1 MNIRAVIRLL
11 RPHQWV
17 KNGFVFLPMFFSGR
31 LFDMYC
37 WQQALMCFAAYALM
51 SSAIYC
57 LNDLCDIEAD
67 RKHPRKRTR
76 PLASGEVSVR
86 SAVVMM
92 ALLAVGSVMVCALGM
107 DSGRRWGVMS
117 VIGGYLLL
125 NVAYC
130 FWLKRLAIIDVFIV
144 SSGFV
149 LRLTAGGLACAV
161 WLSPWIVCLTFL
173 LSLFLAFAKRRDDV
187 VIRESQGLIT
197 RANIIGYNLQF
208 MNQTLG
214 IIAAVTIV
222 CYIMYTVSPDV
233 VSRLGSRYLY
243 ATSVF
248 VLAGILRY
256 LQVAIVDLNCGSPTK
271 VLLKDRFLQGCFVCW
286 ILLFVVIIYL

>member
-130 FWLKRLAIIDVFIV
+130 FWLKRLAIIDGCLHCIIWIRVAPDSRRTGMCRMAVAMDSV
-144 SSGFV
+144 SDFSAFSVSGF
-149 LRLTAGGLACAV
+149 C
-161 WLSPWIVCLTFL
+161 
-173 LSLFLAFAKRRDDV
+173 
-187 VIRESQGLIT
+187 
-197 RANIIGYNLQF
+197 
-208 MNQTLG
+208 QT
-214 IIAAVTIV
+214 
-222 CYIMYTVSPDV
+222 P
-233 VSRLGSRYLY
+233 R
-243 ATSVF
+243 
-248 VLAGILRY
+248 
-256 LQVAIVDLNCGSPTK
+256 
-271 VLLKDRFLQGCFVCW
+271 
-286 ILLFVVIIYL
+286 